1 MTATALPAPTVITRA
16 GVSAPAPTAMDAVN
30 GNTFL
35 NDGDT
40 TLEVTNSDTV
50 THTLTIHLAQLVDG
64 QAVTSLTKTITAGV
78 TKRYAKFPVLQYG
91 AAVLLTVDSALLEA
105 NTFRNA

>member
-16 GVSAPAPTAMDAVN
+16 GATPPSLVATDAVN

-35 NDGDT
+35 NDANT
-40 TLEVTNSDTV
+40 WLEVTNTDSS

-64 QAVTSLTKTITAGV
+64 QAATSITKTLTAGA
-78 TKRYAKFPVLQYG
+78 TKRYTKFPIKEYGGNVLI
-91 AAVLLTVDSALLEA
+91 TVDSALIHA
-105 NTFRNA
+105 ATYRAG